1 MLEKLAEKIKLLGS
15 SITTIVSVI
24 TAIAGGALYVDHNY
38 ANAQDVKTVIR
49 NQSLQIE
56 FFQQSQ
62 KQNLMFQLEY
72 YDDKIKKLELER
84 ARSEEMRTDQSV
96 SRSTRAYTRKSSDI
110 QEEINELKLRREIV
124 KRSLIDAD
132 RDPSKQTK

>member
-1 MLEKLAEKIKLLGS
+1 MIEKLAEKIKLFGS
-15 SITTIVSVI
+15 SITTIISVI
-24 TAIAGGALYVDHNY
+24 AAIGGGALYVDHNY

-84 ARSEEMRTDQSV
+84 ARSEEMNADQSV

-110 QEEINELKLRREIV
+110 QEEINELKMRREMV